1 MVAFDVWSQSKSY
14 LPFALYY
21 NDGERRLRERGTEVY
36 TDNQTEI
43 DRYWYVPSQTAGSLN

>member
-1 MVAFDVWSQSKSY
+1 MSGASLRVISP
-14 LPFALYY
+14 LLCIIMMER
-21 NDGERRLRERGTEVY
+21 ERRLRERGTEVY